1 MCLNGSASSFRNFD
15 KNVNSIRKG
24 GFCFQGRNLYS
35 DGTFQNVQKNQN
47 ISEIECKNLL
57 PDKIKQFQKT

>member
-1 MCLNGSASSFRNFD
+1 MEARAHFEILIKKLIPGMIIISFYFPE
-15 KNVNSIRKG
+15 
-24 GFCFQGRNLYS
+24 RNLYS

-47 ISEIECKNLL
+47 IYEIECKNLL